1 MVRISAFENRNYIN
15 RDNDFNGNSDNMG
28 LTLSFFDI
36 DETVFHSFAHVI
48 VRNKKTGDIVTKL
61 SNDEF
66 NSHVL
71 GDDEEYDFSEF
82 QDAKYFK
89 TSSKV
94 IKETLRE
101 IKKQF
106 AAGNMIIFLTARA
119 DMDSNAVF
127 KDTFRQQGIRVNDK
141 RIRFE
146 LAGNLKYG
154 PIPQRKMYIIG
165 KYIKRYKNIDEIKI
179 YDDHKENVRILDQ
192 LAKKHSEIK
201 FSKYLIKNGKIIKF
215 GQLNKREDMKSFKEH
230 LAEEQAL
237 EEIFGAIPFK
247 IDTLKWQSKHKGQ
260 LPKGRDKWVF
270 DYKLPVRDGGIA
282 YLDDGEY
289 SFTGLFKKA
298 VKGLVDYLKKR
309 ASGKANLKQAKV
321 RLEP

>member
-1 MVRISAFENRNYIN
+1 MVRISAFENRNHIN

-119 DMDSNAVF
+119 DMDNNAVF

-215 GQLNKREDMKSFKEH
+215 GQLNKMKTFKEH
-230 LAEEQAL
+230 IAEEQEL
-237 EEIFGAIPFK
+237 EEIFGSLPFK
-247 IDTLKWQSKHKGQ
+247 INTLKWQAKHGGQ
-260 LPKGRDKWVF
+260 KPKGSGNWKF
-270 DYKLPVRDGGIA
+270 DFKIPVRSAAIS

-289 SFTGLFKKA
+289 TFKGMFKKA
-298 VKGLVDYLKKR
+298 IQGLVKYLKRSAGPK
-309 ASGKANLKQAKV
+309 GNIKQAKV
-321 RLEP
+321 ELQP